1 MIPGR
6 SSSCPIEAR
15 ERDYTFVTRYIDAV
29 NDCKNIGV
37 KRCPP
42 KERQQQPKGE
52 LSLY

>member
-42 KERQQQPKGE
+42 KERQQQPKGG